1 MSPLPDEYTAAFP
14 PSFTM
19 PDPLGYNQ
27 DVESFRE
34 QDFPMLKGTLPYEPT
49 HRPFAVLPTF
59 ISLTSPDSLYLDHAG
74 TTLYSKS
81 LMERFSQ
88 DMTTSLLGNP
98 HSLSPSSQLSSSR
111 IEDVRLRLLTFFG
124 ADPSEFDL
132 VFAAN
137 ATAAIKL
144 VVEAFR
150 TSPGGFDY
158 AYHQSAHTSLV
169 GIREEAKTSSCVDDS
184 AVEAWIQGKSPFG
197 PDQGA
202 HLRPVLFSYAAQ
214 SHMDG
219 QRYPLSWTS
228 RLKRRAGDGAKPYVL
243 LDAASYATT
252 SPLNLSD
259 MDSPPDFVALS
270 LYKIFG
276 FPDLGALLVRRSAEP
291 VFRGLKYFGGGTV
304 DMVVCEEGPCHV
316 RKQQFLHERL
326 EDGTLPVHSIL
337 ALDSALEVYRE
348 QFGSLSDVAAH
359 TSYLRE
365 RLYNG
370 LSSLRHHNGRPVC
383 VIYSRK
389 RRSEDTLGVGPVVAF
404 NLQSSMGEWI
414 SLAEF
419 EKLAG
424 LKQIHVRT
432 GGVCCPGGVAS
443 TLGLSSRDI
452 RRNFSSGIRCG
463 SLHDLVGGKPTGIIR
478 ASLGAMSIKDDV
490 DRFTNFI
497 SEFYCESEPIST
509 PVPALTPVDQPAQL
523 EVKSV
528 IVYPIKSCGG
538 FHIPANS
545 RWRVKREGLAWDREW
560 CLVHQGS
567 GQAVGQKRYPKMA
580 LIQPAI
586 DFASD
591 VLRVSY
597 RGDRHPG
604 VPDEITVPLST
615 TLGPSDESA
624 LRDMASRVCGDAITA
639 QTYTSPDITSFFTT
653 ILGVPCLLA
662 RFPAGGKGRA
672 RRSAK
677 SSAPEPPA
685 HSSPDMP
692 GTFPELPPSPPASDT
707 ERSAPILLANE
718 SPILLVHTPSVD
730 TLNESLPTAK
740 RVPPAQ
746 FRPNIVIGP
755 VAGTAAPPAFS
766 EESWQSLTLG
776 SPDGSVFRV
785 MGKCFRCQMVCVDQE
800 TGERGEE
807 PFVTLARTRRVGG
820 KVPFGMHVCLD
831 SEELAPWVRVGD
843 RVSVC

>member
-1 MSPLPDEYTAAFP
+1 
-14 PSFTM
+14 
-19 PDPLGYNQ
+19 
-27 DVESFRE
+27 
-34 QDFPMLKGTLPYEPT
+34 
-49 HRPFAVLPTF
+49 
-59 ISLTSPDSLYLDHAG
+59 
-74 TTLYSKS
+74 
-81 LMERFSQ
+81 MERFSR
-88 DMTTSLLGNP
+88 DMTTNLLGNP

-132 VFAAN
+132 VFVAN

-144 VVEAFR
+144 VIEAFR

-169 GIREEAKTSSCVDDS
+169 GIREEAKTSCCVDDS
-184 AVEAWIQGKSPFG
+184 AVEAWIQGEIPLGS
-197 PDQGA
+197 DQGA
-202 HLRPVLFSYAAQ
+202 HSRPILFSYAAQ

-228 RLKRRAGDGAKPYVL
+228 GLKKRPGDGSEPYVL
-243 LDAASYATT
+243 LDAASYAAT

-291 VFRGLKYFGGGTV
+291 IFRNRRYFGGGTV
-304 DMVVCEEGPCHV
+304 DMVVCEEDPCHV
-316 RKQQFLHERL
+316 RKHQFLHERL

-337 ALDSALEVYRE
+337 ALDAALEVHRE
-348 QFGSLSDVAAH
+348 QFGPMSGVASH
-359 TSYLRE
+359 TSYLRD
-365 RLYNG
+365 RLYDG

-383 VIYSRK
+383 VMYSNN
-389 RRSEDTLGVGPVVAF
+389 RRPDDPLGVGPVMAF

-424 LKQIHVRT
+424 LRQIHVRT

-443 TLGLSSRDI
+443 TLGLSPMDI

-463 SLHDLVGGKPTGIIR
+463 SLHDLVGGRPTGIIR

-490 DRFTNFI
+490 DRFMNFI
-497 SEFYCESEPIST
+497 SEFYCEREPVSPPVST
-509 PVPALTPVDQPAQL
+509 PTPVNQPAQL

-528 IVYPIKSCGG
+528 IVYLIKSCGG
-538 FHIPANS
+538 FHVPANS

-567 GQAVGQKRYPKMA
+567 GQALGQKRYPRMA

-604 VPDEITVPLST
+604 VQDEITVPLST
-615 TLGPSDESA
+615 TPGPPDESVF
-624 LRDMASRVCGDAITA
+624 RDMASRVCGDAITA
-639 QTYTSPDITSFFTT
+639 QTYTSPEITSFFST

-662 RFPAGGKGRA
+662 RFPAGGRGRA

-677 SSAPEPPA
+677 NPATETPA
-685 HSSPDMP
+685 HSSLDMP
-692 GTFPELPPSPPASDT
+692 GTFPEAPPTPPASDT
-707 ERSAPILLANE
+707 EHGAPILLANE
-718 SPILLVHTPSVD
+718 SPILLIHTPSVD
-730 TLNESLPTAK
+730 SLNDSLPPSAPK
-740 RVPPAQ
+740 RVPPSQ
-746 FRPNIVIGP
+746 FRPNLVVGP
-755 VAGTAAPPAFS
+755 VAGTPAPPAFS

-776 SPDGSVFRV
+776 SPNGGVLRV

-820 KVPFGMHVCLD
+820 KVPFGVHVCLG
-831 SEELAPWVRVGD
+831 SEGLAPWVRVGD
-843 RVSVC
+843 RVSVR

>member
-1 MSPLPDEYTAAFP
+1 
-14 PSFTM
+14 
-19 PDPLGYNQ
+19 
-27 DVESFRE
+27 
-34 QDFPMLKGTLPYEPT
+34 
-49 HRPFAVLPTF
+49 
-59 ISLTSPDSLYLDHAG
+59 
-74 TTLYSKS
+74 
-81 LMERFSQ
+81 MERFSN
-88 DMTTSLLGNP
+88 DMMTSLLGNP

-132 VFAAN
+132 VFVSN

-150 TSPGGFDY
+150 ALPGGFDY

-169 GIREEAKTSSCVDDS
+169 GVREEAKASCCVDDS
-184 AVEAWIQGKSPFG
+184 AVEAWIQGESPFDPG
-197 PDQGA
+197 QGA
-202 HLRPVLFSYAAQ
+202 RLRPILFSYAAQ

-219 QRYPLSWTS
+219 QRYPLSWAS
-228 RLKRRAGDGAKPYVL
+228 GLKKRSGDSPEPYVL
-243 LDAASYATT
+243 FDAASYAAT
-252 SPLNLSD
+252 SPLNLSN
-259 MDSPPDFVALS
+259 MDTPPDFVALS

-276 FPDLGALLVRRSAEP
+276 YPDLGALLVRRSAEP
-291 VFRGLKYFGGGTV
+291 VFRNRKYFGGGTV
-304 DMVVCEEGPCHV
+304 DMVVCEKDPCHV
-316 RKQQFLHERL
+316 RKHQFLHERL
-326 EDGTLPVHSIL
+326 EDGTLPVHNIL
-337 ALDSALEVYRE
+337 ALDTALEVYHE
-348 QFGSLSDVAAH
+348 QFGSISDVASH
-359 TSYLRE
+359 TAYLRDC
-365 RLYNG
+365 LYDN
-370 LSSLRHHNGRPVC
+370 LSAFRHHNGRPVC
-383 VIYSRK
+383 VMYSRD
-389 RRSEDTLGVGPVVAF
+389 RHPDDLLGIGPVVAF

-443 TLGLSSRDI
+443 ALGLRPGDI

-463 SLHDLVGGKPTGIIR
+463 SLHDLVGGRPTGIIR

-497 SEFYCESEPIST
+497 SEFYCEREPLSP
-509 PVPALTPVDQPAQL
+509 PVSNPTPVDQPAQL

-567 GQAVGQKRYPKMA
+567 GQALGQKRYPKMA

-591 VLRVSY
+591 VLRISY

-604 VPDEITVPLST
+604 EPDEITVPLSIAPG
-615 TLGPSDESA
+615 GPGESVF
-624 LRDMASRVCGDAITA
+624 RGMASRVCGDAITA
-639 QTYTSPDITSFFTT
+639 QTYTSPETMSFFST
-653 ILGVPCLLA
+653 ILGVPCFLA
-662 RFPAGGKGRA
+662 RFPAGGRGRA

-677 SSAPEPPA
+677 SPSTETTAN
-685 HSSPDMP
+685 STLDMP
-692 GTFPELPPSPPASDT
+692 GTFPGLPPSPPASDT
-707 ERSAPILLANE
+707 ERGAPILLANE

-730 TLNESLPTAK
+730 SLNDSLSPSAK
-740 RVPPAQ
+740 RVPPTQ
-746 FRPNIVIGP
+746 FRPNIVVGP
-755 VAGTAAPPAFS
+755 VAGTPAPPAFS

-776 SPDGSVFRV
+776 SADGGRDVLRV

-807 PFVTLARTRRVGG
+807 PFVTLARTRRASG
-820 KVPFGMHVCLD
+820 KVPFGMHACLD
-831 SEELAPWVRVGD
+831 SEGLAPWVRVGD
-843 RVSVC
+843 RVSVR

>member
-1 MSPLPDEYTAAFP
+1 M
-14 PSFTM
+14 
-19 PDPLGYNQ
+19 
-27 DVESFRE
+27 
-34 QDFPMLKGTLPYEPT
+34 
-49 HRPFAVLPTF
+49 
-59 ISLTSPDSLYLDHAG
+59 SLTRPDSLYLDHAG

-88 DMTTSLLGNP
+88 DMATSLLGNP

-132 VFAAN
+132 VFVSN

-150 TSPGGFDY
+150 ASPGGFDY

-169 GIREEAKTSSCVDDS
+169 GIREEAKTSCCVDDS
-184 AVEAWIQGKSPFG
+184 AVEAWIQGESPFD
-197 PDQGA
+197 PDQDA
-202 HLRPVLFSYAAQ
+202 HSRPILFSYAAQ

-219 QRYPLSWTS
+219 QRYPLSWAS
-228 RLKRRAGDGAKPYVL
+228 GLKKRPGDSPEPYVL
-243 LDAASYATT
+243 LDAASYAAT
-252 SPLNLSD
+252 SPLDLSD
-259 MDSPPDFVALS
+259 MDSSPDFVALS

-291 VFRGLKYFGGGTV
+291 VFRNRKYFGGGTV
-304 DMVVCEEGPCHV
+304 DMVVCEKDPCHV

-326 EDGTLPVHSIL
+326 EDGTLPIHSIL
-337 ALDSALEVYRE
+337 ALDTALEVYRE
-348 QFGSLSDVAAH
+348 QFGSISDVASH
-359 TSYLRE
+359 TSYLRG
-365 RLYNG
+365 RLYDG

-383 VIYSRK
+383 VFYSGD
-389 RRSEDTLGVGPVVAF
+389 RRRDDSLGVGPVVAF

-443 TLGLSSRDI
+443 ALGLSPGDI

-463 SLHDLVGGKPTGIIR
+463 SLHDLVGGRPTGIIR
-478 ASLGAMSIKDDV
+478 ASLGAMSIKDDA

-497 SEFYCESEPIST
+497 SEFYCEREPVSP
-509 PVPALTPVDQPAQL
+509 PVSNPTPVDQPAQL
-523 EVKSV
+523 EVKSI

-567 GQAVGQKRYPKMA
+567 GQALGQKRYPKMA

-597 RGDRHPG
+597 RGDRHSG
-604 VPDEITVPLST
+604 VPDEITVPLSIT
-615 TLGPSDESA
+615 PGASDESVF
-624 LRDMASRVCGDAITA
+624 RDMASRVCGDAITA
-639 QTYTSPDITSFFTT
+639 QTYTSPEITSFFST

-662 RFPAGGKGRA
+662 RFPAGGRGRA

-677 SSAPEPPA
+677 SPATEPPT
-685 HSSPDMP
+685 SSVDMP
-692 GTFPELPPSPPASDT
+692 GTFPGLPPSPPASDT
-707 ERSAPILLANE
+707 ERGAPILLANE

-730 TLNESLPTAK
+730 SLNDSLPPSAK
-740 RVPPAQ
+740 RVLTTQ
-746 FRPNIVIGP
+746 FRPNIVVGP
-755 VAGTAAPPAFS
+755 VAGTPAPPAFT
-766 EESWQSLTLG
+766 EESWQSVTLG
-776 SPDGSVFRV
+776 SADGGGCGGGGGAGDVFRV

-831 SEELAPWVRVGD
+831 SEGVAPWVRVRD
-843 RVSVC
+843 RVSVR